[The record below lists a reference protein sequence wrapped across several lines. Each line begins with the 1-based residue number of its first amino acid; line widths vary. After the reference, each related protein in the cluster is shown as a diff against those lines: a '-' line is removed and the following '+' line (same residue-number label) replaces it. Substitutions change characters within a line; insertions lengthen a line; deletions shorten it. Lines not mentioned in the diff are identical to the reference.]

1 MDVFLPVI
9 ALILPLAALLIE
21 KVLPYPY
28 IVEEILKGSLV
39 FSIKGHKILI
49 SILIGLLF
57 AFTETFLYGTS
68 IMLTGGVVLFLK
80 RLVITSI
87 LHSLTSVV
95 MGLSVLRSRKFF
107 LLGLVLAMLFHWIY
121 NTSQIP
127 L

>member
-87 LHSLTSVV
+87 LHSLTSLV